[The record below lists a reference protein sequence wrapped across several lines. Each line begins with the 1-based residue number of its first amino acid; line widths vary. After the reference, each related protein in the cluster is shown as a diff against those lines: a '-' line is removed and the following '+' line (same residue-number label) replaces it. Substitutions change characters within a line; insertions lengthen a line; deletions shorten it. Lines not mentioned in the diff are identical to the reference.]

1 MKKFFKRFF
10 LLILILALIGVGLIF
25 TVRPD
30 NPNQYTLVKEQPQL
44 QEIIS
49 GAELGV
55 MDGLRLSF
63 SETLLNQIFSYGI
76 IQSLQ
81 EEPQDGVAFNGSRLY
96 IQQEILHVGA
106 SIEYYRIPVGID
118 AIANIDVEGDEVVIT
133 FTDIQI
139 GALALPDSIAKRI
152 IDTKEY
158 RFSRNLEIFTIDS
171 FDFVNDQLV
180 VYFSIEAGQLLQ
192 QFTNK

>member
-1 MKKFFKRFF
+1 MKKFFKGLF

-44 QEIIS
+44 QDIIS

-63 SETLLNQIFSYGI
+63 SETLLNQIFSNGI
-76 IQSLQ
+76 LQSLN
-81 EEPQDGVAFNGSRLY
+81 ENPKAGVEFNGSRLY

-106 SIEYYRIPVGID
+106 SLEYYRIPIGLD
-118 AIANIDVEGDEVVIT
+118 AIANVDVEGDEVVIT
-133 FTDIQI
+133 FTDIQV
-139 GALALPDSIAKRI
+139 GALTLPDSIYNRI
-152 IDTKEY
+152 IDTEEY
-158 RFSRNLEIFTIDS
+158 RFPRKMEMFTIDS

-180 VYFSIEAGQLLQ
+180 VYFSIEADQLLQ

>member
-1 MKKFFKRFF
+1 MKRFFKGLF

-44 QEIIS
+44 QELVS

-63 SETLLNQIFSYGI
+63 SETLVNQLFSYGI
-76 IQSLQ
+76 TNELK
-81 EEPQDGVAFNGSRLY
+81 ENPRDGIEFNGSRLY

-106 SIEYYRIPVGID
+106 SLDYYRIPVGVD
-118 AIANIDVEGDEVVIT
+118 AIANVSVEGDDVVIR
-133 FTDIQI
+133 FDNIQV
-139 GALALPDSIAKRI
+139 GALALPEFITNRLF
-152 IDTKEY
+152 DTVEY

-171 FDFVNDQLV
+171 FDFINDQLV
-180 VYFSIEAGQLLQ
+180 VYFSIEADQLLQ
-192 QFTNK
+192 QFSTK